1 MNINEAI
8 KVAIKCRNCA
18 NSSAYKCSLVG
29 CENCENDYDAK
40 EYMEM
45 LDVFIN
51 KYEKVKDLHERK
63 VKYLYEKYVD
73 ACSLC
78 TTFNCDNCD
87 KCYLS
92 IVIKDLEEILNTIEG
107 ENNV

>member
-1 MNINEAI
+1 MNTNEAI
-8 KVAIKCRNCA
+8 KVAIKCKHCA
-18 NSSAYKCSLVG
+18 NASAYKCSLVG

-45 LDVFIN
+45 LDVFID

-63 VKYLYEKYVD
+63 VKDLYERYVD
-73 ACSLC
+73 ACSIC
-78 TTFNCDNCD
+78 TTFNCDE
-87 KCYLS
+87 CYLG

-107 ENNV
+107 DNNV